1 MQACNFI
8 KKETLAQVF
17 YCEFCETL
25 KITFFKE
32 HLGTTF
38 SNKKIK
44 FSVKDFCNECEQS
57 AENCGFDGKFHFCAV
72 FLMVYEKSTEC
83 YRTVLYSN
91 LFYSAFS

>member
-1 MQACNFI
+1 M
-8 KKETLAQVF
+8 F
-17 YCEFCETL
+17 YCEICETL
-25 KITFFKE
+25 KKTFFQE

-44 FSVKDFCNECEQS
+44 FSVKDCCNECEQS
-57 AENCGFDGKFHFCAV
+57 AENCGIDGKFHFWAV

-91 LFYSAFS
+91 LFYLAFS